1 LDNVSGLSR
10 EAIEALPA
18 AVYMA
23 DAQGRITFFNEAAAE
38 LWGCRPKLGESKFCG
53 SWRLFWPDGTP
64 LPHDDSPMA
73 MALRCKRP
81 IRGMEAVAERP
92 DGTQITFLCYPTP
105 LFDATGKLAGAVN
118 MLVDISEHRRAEQDR
133 QRIAAIVDSSDD
145 AIISKDLGGIVTTWN
160 DGAERLFGYAAG
172 EMIGK
177 SVTLLMPPHLADEVT
192 NTYDQ
197 LFRGERIEHFETTRV
212 RKDGTS
218 VGISL
223 SMSLV
228 RNAQGRVVGTSAIAR
243 DITARKKAELDLAER
258 TKQLAL
264 AESAALVGSVAYDVE
279 SGRMQISE
287 GYAAIYGFPKGTSE
301 IMRKEWEAR
310 VHQEDLAHLEVL
322 RDRVFFSRLTEY
334 SVDYRIVRPR
344 GEVRWIDARLLISYG
359 EDGRPQ
365 RVIGIN
371 IDITGRKR
379 TEEQQRTL
387 HAELD
392 HRVKNA
398 LATVS
403 AVVSQT
409 RLGSRS
415 IANFVAALDGRIRS
429 MATTHELLSARR
441 WEGICLTELVRRE
454 LAPYVA
460 GGNTAIN
467 GPEVVLHPEAG
478 QAMAMVLHEL
488 ATNAAKYG
496 AFSNHTGR
504 MLVQWRWLQNGSHD
518 RLVVEWRETGGP
530 PVLAPSRSG
539 YGTSIIRE
547 LIPFELGGTVEL
559 SFAREGI
566 RCRLEIPGEWA
577 GKDMR
582 RAEENRVSD

>member
-38 LWGCRPKLGESKFCG
+38 LWGCRPKLGDSKFCG
-53 SWRLFWPDGTP
+53 SWRLYWPDGTP
-64 LPHDDSPMA
+64 LPRHDCAMA

-92 DGTQITFLCYPTP
+92 DGTQITFLSYPTP

-145 AIISKDLGGIVTTWN
+145 AIISKDLSGIVTTWN
-160 DGAERLFGYAAG
+160 DGAERLFGYGAR

-177 SVTLLMPPHLADEVT
+177 SVTLLMPPHLAGEVT
-192 NTYDQ
+192 NTYDR

-218 VGISL
+218 VSISL

-228 RNAQGRVVGTSAIAR
+228 RNAQGKVVGTSAIAR
-243 DITARKKAELDLAER
+243 DITERKKGELDLAER

-310 VHQEDLAHLEVL
+310 VHQEDLAHLEEL

-359 EDGRPQ
+359 DDGRPH

-409 RLGSRS
+409 GLGSRS

-441 WEGICLTELVRRE
+441 WEGICLTALVRRE

-467 GPEVVLHPEAG
+467 GSEVVLHPEAG

-496 AFSNHTGR
+496 AFSNRTGR
-504 MLVQWRWLQNGSHD
+504 VLVQWRWLQNGSRD
-518 RLVVEWRETGGP
+518 RLVIEWQETGGP
-530 PVLAPSRSG
+530 RVLARSQFG

-547 LIPFELGGTVEL
+547 LIPFELGGRVEL
-559 SFAREGI
+559 VYASEGI
-566 RCRLEIPGEWA
+566 RCQLEIPADWISMGA
-577 GKDMR
+577 GVSSRTR
-582 RAEENRVSD
+582 RIE